1 MIEHEEGRALVE
13 GVHLHFHEAGPED
26 APAVLLLHGF
36 PSCWLSFLPQFE
48 ALAEHHRVLAVDALG
63 ANASDRPGALEHYR
77 LENMAAQ
84 IDALARQRFGD
95 RTFTFVG
102 HDWGAGLAW
111 AYAQAR
117 PERLDA
123 VIAISAPPPN
133 QILHLIRTN
142 EDQRH
147 RSRYM
152 YAMRRGSTHRRM
164 TENGA
169 HTVWAEAYAPLRPLP
184 HYTPELDEA
193 IRRALAVPGAVDAG
207 INWYRANV
215 PEPDAM
221 SDDDF
226 WPSRT
231 ARVTVPAL
239 LIWGNDDQTF
249 IPEFIDT
256 LGDFVDDLEVLRMD
270 DTRHWVTLQRPEE
283 TNRAIAEFVAR
294 HHAGQ

>member
-1 MIEHEEGRALVE
+1 MIEHAEGRALVE
-13 GVHLHFHEAGPED
+13 GVHLHYVEAGPED
-26 APAVLLLHGF
+26 GPAVLLLHGF
-36 PSCWLSFLPQFE
+36 PSFWMSFLPQFE
-48 ALAEHHRVLAVDALG
+48 ALSAHHRVVAVDALG
-63 ANASDRPGALEHYR
+63 ANTSDRPDSLEPYR

-111 AYAQAR
+111 AYAQAY

-133 QILHLIRTN
+133 QILHLIQTN
-142 EDQRH
+142 EEQRY

-152 YAMRRGSTHRRM
+152 YAMRRGSTHRHM
-164 TENGA
+164 TENGSHA
-169 HTVWAEAYAPLRPLP
+169 VWKEGYEILRPLP
-184 HYTPELDEA
+184 HYTAELDEA
-193 IRRALAVPGAVDAG
+193 IRQALAVPGAVDAG

-215 PEPDAM
+215 PDPDAM
-221 SDDDF
+221 TDDDF
-226 WPSRT
+226 WPARD

-249 IPEFIDT
+249 VPEFIDQ
-256 LGDFVDDLEVLRMD
+256 LGDYVDDLEVLRMD

-283 TNRAIAEFVAR
+283 TNRAIADFVAR
-294 HHAGQ
+294 HAGD